1 MENTSTRALAWPVVE
16 IHAFRQRYKG
26 SQMSNETHVMK
37 ADGT

>member
-1 MENTSTRALAWPVVE
+1 MENAFTRALAGSVVE

-26 SQMSNETHVMK
+26 SQMSNDTHIMK